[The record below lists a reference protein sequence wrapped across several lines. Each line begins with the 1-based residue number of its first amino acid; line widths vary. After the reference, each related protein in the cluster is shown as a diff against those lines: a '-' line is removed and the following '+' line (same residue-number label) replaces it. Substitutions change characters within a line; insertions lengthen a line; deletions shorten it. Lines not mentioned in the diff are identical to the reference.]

1 MKIVLDTNVVV
12 SAFLKPQSK
21 PAKILRLVLQEEIH
35 LVANEAILAEY
46 QEVLER
52 PGFALDQSR
61 VQVILDYLRQ
71 ICIFADALPETPTL
85 SDPGDIPFLEAAIAG
100 HADVLV
106 TGNVKHFPKSK
117 CKGKVVLS
125 PAEFLQYLNKAIL

>member
-1 MKIVLDTNVVV
+1 LKIVLDTNVVV
-12 SAFLKPQSK
+12 SAFLKPQSI

-35 LVANEAILAEY
+35 LVANEAIFAEY

-61 VQVILDYLRQ
+61 VQVILDYLRR
-71 ICIFADALPETPTL
+71 ICIFADALPETPEL

-117 CKGKVVLS
+117 CKGKEVLS

>member
-1 MKIVLDTNVVV
+1 MKIFLDTNVVV

-21 PAKILRLVLQEEIH
+21 PAKILRLVLQEEIN

-46 QEVLER
+46 HEVLER

-106 TGNVKHFPKSK
+106 TGNLKHFPKSK
-117 CKGKVVLS
+117 CKGKEVLS